1 MSRAT
6 LANGCLHVVPG
17 THLEPVHTHVPD
29 ARPNV
34 TTSYFEI
41 VDHDSSAEVAVEIEP
56 GDVLFFDSH
65 VMHAST
71 DNATDELRAAYV
83 CHYTAM
89 GTKLLMDYA
98 LYHDQALCKEPGG
111 GPTPWHQDQHYWLI
125 VSPDTVTMWL
135 ALDDVPPEIGTMT
148 FVPGTHR
155 FANLVDLGISDKSE
169 ATYEAVITERGWER
183 ATFGAV
189 AAGDATFHRRWTLH
203 SAGANPTDRVR
214 PAMTVIYVDAV
225 AVVSEPINDAQ
236 RLDQAIWL
244 DGRPA
249 GAPVTGPRNPVLYP
263 RR

>member
-1 MSRAT
+1 MTALDTTSRRQQWERDGFFILRELFTPERVGGLVDAAIAMARRAADDPTTIVVPEGNVWPGATEPSFYFPYDPDHQVGVWTAVSRAT

-41 VDHDSSAEVAVEIEP
+41 VDHDSSAEVAVEMEP

-89 GTKLLMDYA
+89 GTKLPMEYA

-155 FANLVDLGISDKSE
+155 FANLVDLGISDES
-169 ATYEAVITERGWER
+169 
-183 ATFGAV
+183 
-189 AAGDATFHRRWTLH
+189 
-203 SAGANPTDRVR
+203 R
-214 PAMTVIYVDAV
+214 P
-225 AVVSEPINDAQ
+225 
-236 RLDQAIWL
+236 
-244 DGRPA
+244 
-249 GAPVTGPRNPVLYP
+249 P
-263 RR
+263 RRP